1 MLALLQLRPEV
12 PVITRDQVER
22 AKPDPDLFLAAAKRL
37 GVPATQSIVVGDS
50 VWDLLAAPCAKALGV
65 GVLSGGY
72 GQDELERARPHQ
84 ALSFAATGPMGSC
97 TLELRRGHFVSTT
110 VPNA

>member
-1 MLALLQLRPEV
+1 MLALLQLGPEV

-50 VWDLLAAPCAKALGV
+50 V
-65 GVLSGGY
+65 
-72 GQDELERARPHQ
+72 
-84 ALSFAATGPMGSC
+84 
-97 TLELRRGHFVSTT
+97 
-110 VPNA
+110 